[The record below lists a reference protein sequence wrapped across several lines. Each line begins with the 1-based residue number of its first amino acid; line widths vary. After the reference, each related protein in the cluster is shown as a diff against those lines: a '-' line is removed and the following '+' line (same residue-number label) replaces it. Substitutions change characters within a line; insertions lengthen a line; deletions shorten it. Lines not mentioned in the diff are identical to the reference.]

1 MSNYRISKISKPQL
15 DLNSQMAWLNP
26 QRKVKGKTEGIDGS
40 FFWVSQLQ
48 YEMKNADEGRMVY

>member
-40 FFWVSQLQ
+40 FFLGITAAV
-48 YEMKNADEGRMVY
+48 